1 MADSSLL
8 DDDDGPA
15 LPVGQP
21 NYMTLASY
29 NTLQAE
35 ALQLIDVERPEVTR
49 LVQWA
54 ASNGDRSENA
64 DYHYGKKRLREI
76 DRRVGYIQRRLK
88 VAVIVDPSAQTQRDR
103 VFFGA
108 TVCYVLPDGTDKTI
122 TIVGVDEA
130 APSAGKVS
138 FIAPV
143 SRALLGKQVGDE
155 AVLHLPGGKVLIE
168 VDSIAYPN
176 AA

>member
-1 MADSSLL
+1 MADL

-21 NYMTLASY
+21 NYMTLASF

-35 ALQLIDVERPEVTR
+35 ALHYIDVERPEFTR
-49 LVQWA
+49 LVNWA

-64 DYHYGKKRLREI
+64 DYHYGKTRLREI
-76 DRRVGYIQRRLK
+76 DRRIGYIQRRLK
-88 VAVIVDPSAQTQRDR
+88 LAVVVDPAEQTQRDK

-108 TVCYVLPDGTDKTI
+108 TVTYVLPDGEDKTV

-130 APSAGKVS
+130 DPAQGKVS

-143 SRALLGKQVGDE
+143 ARALLGKRVGDE
-155 AVLHLPGGKVLIE
+155 AVLHLPAGKVVIE
-168 VDSIAYPN
+168 VDAVSYP
-176 AA
+176 ALA

>member
-1 MADSSLL
+1 MADI

-21 NYMTLASY
+21 NYMTLASF

-35 ALQLIDVERPEVTR
+35 ALHYIDVERPEFTR
-49 LVQWA
+49 LVNWA

-76 DRRVGYIQRRLK
+76 DRRIGYIQRRLK
-88 VAVIVDPSAQTQRDR
+88 LAVVVNPAEQTQRSK

-108 TVCYVLPDGTDKTI
+108 TVTYVLPDGEDKTV

-130 APSAGKVS
+130 DPAQGKVS

-143 SRALLGKQVGDE
+143 ARALLGKQVGDE
-155 AVLHLPGGKVLIE
+155 ALLHLPHGKIVIE
-168 VDSIAYPN
+168 IDAVSYPS
-176 AA
+176 AEA

>member
-1 MADSSLL
+1 MTDL

-21 NYMTLASY
+21 NYMTLHSF

-35 ALQLIDVERPEVTR
+35 ALALIDVERPEFTR
-49 LVQWA
+49 LVNWA

-76 DRRVGYIQRRLK
+76 DRRIGYIQRRLK
-88 VAVIVDPSAQTQRDR
+88 LAVVVNPSEQTQRDR

-108 TVCYVLPDGTDKTI
+108 TVTYVLPDGSDKTI
-122 TIVGVDEA
+122 AIVGIDEA
-130 APSAGKVS
+130 DVPAGKVS

-143 SRALLGKQVGDE
+143 ARAMLGKRVGDE
-155 AVLHLPGGKVLIE
+155 AILQLPEGKIVIE
-168 VDSIAYPN
+168 IESIQYPK
-176 AA
+176 AE

>member
-1 MADSSLL
+1 MSDKSDSF
-8 DDDDGPA
+8 DDDGPA
-15 LPVGQP
+15 LPTGQP
-21 NYMTLASY
+21 NYMTLLSFNA
-29 NTLQAE
+29 LQAE
-35 ALQLIDVERPEVTR
+35 ALALIDVERPEFTR

-76 DRRVGYIQRRLK
+76 DRRIGYIQRRLK
-88 VAVIVDPSAQTQRDR
+88 LAVVVDPAEQAQRDK

-108 TVCYVLPDGTDKTI
+108 TVTYVLPDGEDKTI

-130 APSAGKVS
+130 NPALGKVS

-143 SRALLGKQVGDE
+143 ARALLGKRVGDE
-155 AVLHLPGGKVLIE
+155 ALLHLPDGKVLIE
-168 VDSIAYPN
+168 VDAVSYPSP
-176 AA
+176 A

>member
-1 MADSSLL
+1 MSDL

-21 NYMTLASY
+21 NYMTLASF

-35 ALQLIDVERPEVTR
+35 ALALIDVERPEFTR
-49 LVQWA
+49 LVNWA

-76 DRRVGYIQRRLK
+76 DRRIGYIQRRLK
-88 VAVIVDPSAQTQRDR
+88 LAVVVNPAEQTQRDR

-108 TVCYVLPDGTDKTI
+108 TVTYVLPDGNDKTI
-122 TIVGVDEA
+122 EIVGIDEA
-130 APSAGKVS
+130 DVPKGKVS

-143 SRALLGKQVGDE
+143 ARAMLGKRVGDE
-155 AVLHLPGGKVLIE
+155 AVLQLPEGKILIE
-168 VDSIAYPN
+168 IDAVSYPS
-176 AA
+176 AE